1 MDNKL
6 DTNYSENSGLLKI
19 SYGMRFSPQTN
30 WIAYLIVIVIVF
42 IIAFA
47 TAPDSNA
54 WIIMVP
60 LLSIILLVM
69 VTATN
74 GVKIDIQNK
83 KYQYYFS
90 VFGASFGKWQKWSD
104 FSCIVLKSSRKKQ
117 DRRLTRDFVDRES
130 STRKFMTSEIYM
142 MDSSHR
148 KKIFCGSFSNSSD
161 ANKKA
166 KEISIQLNLPIQKFS
181 PKRIER
187 RR

>member
-6 DTNYSENSGLLKI
+6 DTNYSGNSGLLKI

-30 WIAYLIVIVIVF
+30 WIAYLIVIVF

-74 GVKIDIQNK
+74 GVKIDIPNK
-83 KYQYYFS
+83 KY
-90 VFGASFGKWQKWSD
+90 
-104 FSCIVLKSSRKKQ
+104 
-117 DRRLTRDFVDRES
+117 
-130 STRKFMTSEIYM
+130 
-142 MDSSHR
+142 
-148 KKIFCGSFSNSSD
+148 
-161 ANKKA
+161 
-166 KEISIQLNLPIQKFS
+166 
-181 PKRIER
+181 
-187 RR
+187 

>member
-1 MDNKL
+1 M
-6 DTNYSENSGLLKI
+6 
-19 SYGMRFSPQTN
+19 
-30 WIAYLIVIVIVF
+30 
-42 IIAFA
+42 
-47 TAPDSNA
+47 
-54 WIIMVP
+54 
-60 LLSIILLVM
+60 
-69 VTATN
+69 
-74 GVKIDIQNK
+74 
-83 KYQYYFS
+83 
-90 VFGASFGKWQKWSD
+90 FGASVGKWQKWSD

-187 RR
+187 RRRFIRTFLPQLQ

>member
-1 MDNKL
+1 MSN
-6 DTNYSENSGLLKI
+6 
-19 SYGMRFSPQTN
+19 
-30 WIAYLIVIVIVF
+30 IVSKPF
-42 IIAFA
+42 FDHLEELRNRIIK
-47 TAPDSNA
+47 S
-54 WIIMVP
+54 